1 VENDSNIPNAAAP
14 SRYAERSQWLLAELV
29 IIIAGVLIALAI
41 DEWRGKVEDANLER
55 EYLTQL
61 IIDLRVTEE
70 KMAAAETSNAVSET
84 AAKQFVAAFED
95 SELVELDMVRQWLSE
110 IRYVDNPVPVLGT
123 AEALVST
130 GDLRLVRNPNT
141 RSEITQYL
149 SRSRDFWLVPLYQLE
164 ERHRYLG
171 FQIQA
176 LAEIHGI
183 SPRHRSGLLRD
194 TSEQEAEA
202 DTAEFFAQ
210 SQAYSLVA
218 ELADIKDSMS
228 SFRKSISAEATE
240 LRESLALLPS
250 SQ

>member
-1 VENDSNIPNAAAP
+1 VEKNPNAGAL
-14 SRYAERSQWLLAELV
+14 SHFSERSRWLLAELV

-41 DEWRGKVEDANLER
+41 DEWRGKIEDANLER

-61 IIDLRVTEE
+61 IVDLRVTEE
-70 KMAAAETSNAVSET
+70 KMAAAETSNAASET
-84 AAKQFVAAFED
+84 AAKQFVATFEN
-95 SELVELDMVRQWLSE
+95 SEPVQLDVVRQWLSE
-110 IRYVDNPVPVLGT
+110 FMYVDNPVPVLGT

-130 GDLRLVRNPNT
+130 GDLRLVRNPST

-149 SRSRDFWLVPLYQLE
+149 SRSRDYWLVPLYQLE
-164 ERHRYLG
+164 ERHRYFG

-176 LAEIHGI
+176 LAEMHGI

-202 DTAEFFAQ
+202 DTTEFFAQ
-210 SQAYSLVA
+210 SQVYSLAV

-228 SFRKSISAEATE
+228 RFRKAMSEEATE
-240 LRESLALLPS
+240 LRESLELLLS